1 MKKILHILIVS
12 LFIMMM
18 VQTSFAAASPCV
30 IDENN
35 GLGQAK
41 DFFDTSIGIKATG
54 VQKKCIVGQKEI
66 KAAELPY
73 EGFYKSYLSD
83 SNTGSFEA
91 PLYRL
96 IRDGLNLL
104 IWIMS
109 AAAGVYVLLAG
120 FRIVAGG
127 LTEDILK
134 NQTVILRN
142 IVIGVIVMNMA
153 NVFVG
158 TVFFTYDPKSTE
170 ATQITTTYQSYQ
182 DLNNRLAALDQ
193 NSANASSP
201 LTKFDPASAA
211 NSATKWSA
219 KTAPLL
225 ISQTV
230 VFPLMQFF
238 LGFLAAVIILYII
251 VSAFKIIMARG
262 DSEEVIGN
270 ARRQILNAMIGLALV
285 FASRAIVNT
294 IYGTP
299 FVNPSK
305 MEQGGVASE
314 NMIKPQVVEGMG
326 TLMNIMN
333 YLLGFFAV
341 IGLVMFIYAGILI
354 VTSGANEE
362 NRKKGFTVMK
372 WTVISMLMSM
382 SAYAIVSTVL
392 KLSI

>member
-1 MKKILHILIVS
+1 MKKIIQIILVVLTVALMLPI
-12 LFIMMM
+12 
-18 VQTSFAAASPCV
+18 SFADYNCST
-30 IDENN
+30 
-35 GLGQAK
+35 GSQSLGQAK
-41 DFFDTSIGIKATG
+41 DLFDTSVGLNNCIQGQKT
-54 VQKKCIVGQKEI
+54 VQKVD
-66 KAAELPY
+66 LPY
-73 EGFYKSYLSD
+73 QEFYSQYLQAES
-83 SNTGSFEA
+83 TGSFEA
-91 PLYRL
+91 PLYKL
-96 IRDGLNLL
+96 VKDGLNLL

-109 AAAGVYVLLAG
+109 AAAGVYILLAG

-127 LTEDILK
+127 LAEDALK

-153 NVFVG
+153 NIFVG
-158 TVFFTYDPKSTE
+158 TVFFKYDPESAEAKATLNTVSNYKALNKSLET
-170 ATQITTTYQSYQ
+170 
-182 DLNNRLAALDQ
+182 LD
-193 NSANASSP
+193 ANGTSSP
-201 LTKFDPASAA
+201 LTKFDPAAKDASGKPIVDP
-211 NSATKWSA
+211 NKWSST
-219 KTAPLL
+219 TASLL

-251 VSAFKIIMARG
+251 VAAFKIIMARG

-299 FVNPSK
+299 FVDASK
-305 MEQGGVASE
+305 GEKALQPKV
-314 NMIKPQVVEGMG
+314 IEGMS

-341 IGLVMFIYAGILI
+341 IGVVMFIYAGILI
-354 VTSGANEE
+354 VTAGTKED

-372 WTVISMLMSM
+372 WTVVAMLMSM
-382 SAYAIVSTVL
+382 SAYAVVSTVL
-392 KLSI
+392 RLSI